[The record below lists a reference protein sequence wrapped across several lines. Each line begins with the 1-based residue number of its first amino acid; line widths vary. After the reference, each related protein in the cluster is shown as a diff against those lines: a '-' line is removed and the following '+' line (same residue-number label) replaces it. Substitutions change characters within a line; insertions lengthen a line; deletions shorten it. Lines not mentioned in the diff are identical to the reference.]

1 LQRVAYDAAAI
12 VGPANGNNVTSSD
25 QRLRIGVG
33 IATVGRPE
41 LLRVVLD
48 ELALQTRR
56 ADRIAVCA
64 PSEGDVVGASV
75 SGDVS
80 VIIGPRG
87 LTRQRNA
94 ILREVEDCDII
105 VFFDDDFL
113 PRSFYLSAVEEVFS
127 RHSDVAILTGLVVAD
142 GIIGPGLS
150 VEKARA
156 LLTEGS
162 ANDWPGNELR
172 DVPNGYG
179 CNMAIRLAAVRG
191 GGCLFDEKL
200 PLYGWLEDVDFSRQ
214 LARHGGRI
222 VQARS
227 AQGVHLGVKRGRQSG
242 RRLGYSQIAN
252 PLYLLRKGTCPWTM
266 ALGLMC
272 RNVIANGLR
281 SFRPEPYVDRLGR
294 LAGNARAVRD
304 LLFGELDPERILE
317 L

>member
-1 LQRVAYDAAAI
+1 
-12 VGPANGNNVTSSD
+12 VGPVNGNHVTGSD

-48 ELALQTRR
+48 ELTLQTRP

-64 PSEGDVVGASV
+64 PSEADVAGVPTS
-75 SGDVS
+75 SDVA

-94 ILREVEDCDII
+94 IIRELADCDVL

-113 PRSFYLSAVEEVFS
+113 PRPLYLSVVENVFS
-127 RHSDVAILTGLVVAD
+127 SHADVVVLTGLVVAD

-150 VEKARA
+150 VEEARA
-156 LLTEGS
+156 LLTEAP
-162 ANDWPGNELR
+162 ANGRREDDLR
-172 DVPNGYG
+172 DVSNGYG
-179 CNMAIRLAAVRG
+179 CNMAVRLAATRA

-214 LARHGGRI
+214 VAHYGRV
-222 VQARS
+222 VQAPS

-242 RRLGYSQIAN
+242 LRLGYSQIAN
-252 PLYLLRKGTCPWTM
+252 PIYLLRKGTCPWTM

-272 RNVIANGLR
+272 RNVVANSLR
-281 SFRPEPYVDRLGR
+281 SFKPEPYVDRLGR
-294 LAGNARAVRD
+294 LSGNARAVQD
-304 LLFGELDPERILE
+304 LLFGRLDPEKILE